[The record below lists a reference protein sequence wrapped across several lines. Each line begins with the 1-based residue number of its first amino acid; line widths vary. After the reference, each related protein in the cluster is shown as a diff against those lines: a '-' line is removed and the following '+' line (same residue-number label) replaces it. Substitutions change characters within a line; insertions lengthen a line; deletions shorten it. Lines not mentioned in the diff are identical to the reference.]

1 MKYLITGGAGFIGAN
16 LAKKALNEGNS
27 VLIIDNLS
35 RTGSA
40 ENLKWLSQ
48 FKGVTFFK
56 TDIRDSTEVSRIIEK
71 HMPDAIFHLAGQVAM
86 TTSLTD
92 PVMDFQINALGT
104 VNILES
110 VRKTSPDSIVIFA
123 STNKVYGDLRKYHY
137 GEQDTRFFCKE
148 YPNGFNEDVP
158 LEFSTPYGCSK
169 GSADQYMIDYFRT
182 FGIRTVS
189 FRHSSM
195 YGDRQFST
203 FDQGWIGWFVQKAI
217 EKSLGR
223 EDTFTVSGSG
233 KQVRDILHVNDVT
246 DLYFK
251 AIDSIDKIAGNAFN
265 IGGGFENSLSILE
278 LLSLLEK
285 ELNVDLNFTKI
296 PERLNDQKV
305 FIADISLIK
314 DTIQWTPK
322 VSKESGIKRMVAWT
336 INKLNHRGGRQV

>member
-1 MKYLITGGAGFIGAN
+1 MKYLITGGAGFIGTN
-16 LAKKALNEGNS
+16 LAKRALNEGDS
-27 VLIIDNLS
+27 VVIIDNLS
-35 RTGSA
+35 RIGSA
-40 ENLKWLSQ
+40 ENLKWLS
-48 FKGVTFFK
+48 KYMEVTFFK
-56 TDIRDSTEVSRIIEK
+56 SDIRDSTEVSQIIEK
-71 HMPDAIFHLAGQVAM
+71 HMPDVIFHLAGQVAM

-92 PVMDFQINALGT
+92 PVTDFQINALGT
-104 VNILES
+104 MNILES
-110 VRKTSPDSIVIFA
+110 VRKASPQSIVIFA
-123 STNKVYGDLRKYHY
+123 STNKVYGDLKKYHY
-137 GEQDTRFFCKE
+137 SEERTRYFCEE

-223 EDTFTVSGSG
+223 NEIFTVSGSG

-251 AIDSIDKIAGNAFN
+251 AIKFIDKIAGNAFN

-278 LLSLLEK
+278 LLSFLEETLDV
-285 ELNVDLNFTKI
+285 ELSFSSI
-296 PERLNDQKV
+296 PERLNDQRV
-305 FIADISLIK
+305 FVADYSKAKAMIGWK
-314 DTIQWTPK
+314 PT
-322 VSKESGIKRMVAWT
+322 VSKRDGILKMLDWIR
-336 INKLNHRGGRQV
+336 KGLH